1 MRTRSIEVV
10 MRREAIG
17 PYILSW
23 PDNLLISVEFIFS
36 KGYSKSQVIRVTHR
50 QKVRRSDI
58 KYFLCKGLFGIS
70 ADKIN
75 EELRSHYFFHTF
87 A

>member
-1 MRTRSIEVV
+1 LRTRGIEVV

-23 PDNLLISVEFIFS
+23 PNLLISVEFIFS

-50 QKVRRSDI
+50 QKVRRGDI

-70 ADKIN
+70 DDKIN
-75 EELRSHYFFHTF
+75 EGLRSHYFFHTF